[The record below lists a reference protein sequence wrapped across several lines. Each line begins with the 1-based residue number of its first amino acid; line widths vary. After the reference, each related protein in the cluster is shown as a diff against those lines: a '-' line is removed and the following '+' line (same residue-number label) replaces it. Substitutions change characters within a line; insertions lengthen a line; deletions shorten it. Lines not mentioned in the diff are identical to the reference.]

1 MKVFPQFQDSNRV
14 NNFQF
19 LSLILKN
26 KTFHFTFKKSST
38 TVTKR
43 CCRWADGRTVL
54 CRSYISEFCSL
65 KSASAIGSVRRA
77 VSDEHAAS
85 RVSPGLGLTKM
96 PSLTHYHQ
104 ASQVPWESRC
114 LKGNDEHSW
123 ASALLCC
130 FHWRTRLPSSPSNPQ
145 WQTCSRQH
153 WPTPDATWAPLAFGW
168 DDLLGLST
176 VAIIVIP
183 PVLFI

>member
-1 MKVFPQFQDSNRV
+1 MNALPLTHTHTPCNIPPSTLRTLVSHLSHQPLTQLKSMKVFPQFQDSNRV

-104 ASQVPWESRC
+104 ASQVP
-114 LKGNDEHSW
+114 
-123 ASALLCC
+123 
-130 FHWRTRLPSSPSNPQ
+130 
-145 WQTCSRQH
+145 
-153 WPTPDATWAPLAFGW
+153 
-168 DDLLGLST
+168 
-176 VAIIVIP
+176 
-183 PVLFI
+183 

>member
-1 MKVFPQFQDSNRV
+1 MNVLPVTPYTPPSTHRPYLVPHLSHQPSTQLKPKKVFPQFQDSNRV

-65 KSASAIGSVRRA
+65 NSASAIGSVRRA
-77 VSDEHAAS
+77 VSGERAAS
-85 RVSPGLGLTKM
+85 CVFPGLGL
-96 PSLTHYHQ
+96 
-104 ASQVPWESRC
+104 RC
-114 LKGNDEHSW
+114 
-123 ASALLCC
+123 
-130 FHWRTRLPSSPSNPQ
+130 
-145 WQTCSRQH
+145 
-153 WPTPDATWAPLAFGW
+153 
-168 DDLLGLST
+168 
-176 VAIIVIP
+176 P
-183 PVLFI
+183 P